1 MSGRYSAGRL
11 ERERAFHRGI
21 ASTAERVWQWESPIG
36 ARRAQRRA
44 AYFVDKGGLAP
55 GVQALE
61 LGCGTGVFL
70 ALTAPSGA
78 RIDAID
84 LSMELLAQ
92 ARARFPNRGSVRF
105 ACGNVEQL
113 PYPDA
118 AFDVVYGSSILHH
131 VNLRPTLR
139 EARRVLKPGG
149 RIVFAEPNLLNPH
162 IAFTFL
168 LAPRRMF
175 GLSAD
180 EMAFTRF
187 RARRVLAELGFEA
200 IDVRPYDFLYPLVP
214 SSWIQGVLRLGAGL
228 ERTPLVREIAG
239 SLLIQ
244 ARRGAEKKSS

>member
-1 MSGRYSAGRL
+1 VS
-11 ERERAFHRGI
+11 
-21 ASTAERVWQWESPIG
+21 
-36 ARRAQRRA
+36 
-44 AYFVDKGGLAP
+44 KGLLAP
-55 GVQALE
+55 GVRALE

-70 ALTAPSGA
+70 AHTAPSGA

-84 LSMELLAQ
+84 LSIELLAQ
-92 ARARFPNRGSVRF
+92 AHARFPNGGAVRL

-131 VNLRPTLR
+131 VNLRPTLH

-168 LAPRRMF
+168 LAPRHLF

-187 RARRVLAELGFEA
+187 RVRRVLVELGFEA

-214 SSWIQGVLRLGAGL
+214 SSWIGAVLRLGDLL
-228 ERTPLVREIAG
+228 ERTPLLREIAG

-244 ARRGAEKKSS
+244 ARRA

>member
-1 MSGRYSAGRL
+1 MTGKYVTGRL

-21 ASTAERVWQWESPIG
+21 ASAAERIWQWDSPTG
-36 ARRAQRRA
+36 SRRARRRGG
-44 AYFVDKGGLAP
+44 YFVEVGGLAP
-55 GVQALE
+55 GVRALE

-84 LSMELLAQ
+84 LSPELLAQ
-92 ARARFPNRGSVRF
+92 AQARFPQGGNVRL

-118 AFDVVYGSSILHH
+118 SFDVVYGSSILHH

-168 LAPRRMF
+168 LAPRHLF

-180 EMAFTRF
+180 EMAFTRL
-187 RARRVLAELGFEA
+187 RARRVLVELGYEA
-200 IDVRPYDFLYPLVP
+200 IEVRPYDFLYPLVP
-214 SSWIQGVLRLGAGL
+214 SSWIDGVLRLGGLL

-244 ARRGAEKKSS
+244 ARRA